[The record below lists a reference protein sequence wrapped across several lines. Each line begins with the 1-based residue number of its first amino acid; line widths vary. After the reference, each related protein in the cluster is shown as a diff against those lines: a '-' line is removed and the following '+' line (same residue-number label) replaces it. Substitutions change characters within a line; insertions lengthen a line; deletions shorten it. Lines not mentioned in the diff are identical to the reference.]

1 MRFRATQRS
10 ECPNLPAIIPGG
22 GYPVNL
28 QRVAVAGGL
37 AYERHSA
44 QIHGVSVS
52 DEWLTINPDYTQNPV
67 NER

>member
-1 MRFRATQRS
+1 MRFRATPKS
-10 ECPNLPAIIPGG
+10 ECPNLPAIIPDG

-52 DEWLTINPDYTQNPV
+52 DGWLTINRIYAH
-67 NER
+67 